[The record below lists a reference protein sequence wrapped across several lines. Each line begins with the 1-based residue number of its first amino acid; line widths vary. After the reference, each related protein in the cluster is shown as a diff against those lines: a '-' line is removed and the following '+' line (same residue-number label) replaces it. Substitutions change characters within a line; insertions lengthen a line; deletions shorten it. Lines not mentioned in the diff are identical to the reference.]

1 MPFTLA
7 NTWEQRKLKNFG
19 ESYSGLSGKTK
30 DDFGIGNSKFI
41 TYKNIFDNEMISES
55 QMEKVLINSSEKQNK
70 VNISDAF
77 FTISSET
84 PNEVGMSSVLN
95 FKHENLYLNSFSF
108 GFRTNINID
117 NYFLANSFRS
127 EYFRNNIVKLAQGIS
142 RYNISKNKVLN
153 LSIKIPDFCEQTK
166 VGLIFKSINKSIA
179 ANEFK
184 HLFDV
189 IYINYK
195 NLRLFLKITFFVKR

>member
-77 FTISSET
+77 F
-84 PNEVGMSSVLN
+84 
-95 FKHENLYLNSFSF
+95 Y
-108 GFRTNINID
+108 
-117 NYFLANSFRS
+117 YF
-127 EYFRNNIVKLAQGIS
+127 I
-142 RYNISKNKVLN
+142 
-153 LSIKIPDFCEQTK
+153 
-166 VGLIFKSINKSIA
+166 
-179 ANEFK
+179 
-184 HLFDV
+184 
-189 IYINYK
+189 
-195 NLRLFLKITFFVKR
+195 